1 MNAESS
7 VSLGGSSSSS
17 GSDPADARAVARWLG
32 QRPQWVLTLYA
43 SAAAFSAYFCMYAF
57 RRPFTAASFTGVKIA
72 GLAIGFKTAAVI
84 GQVLGYTL
92 SKFLGI
98 KVCPEVGSRRRG
110 LLLVAMIAAAEL
122 ALVLFA
128 VLPPVWKIVALFLN
142 GLPLGMVWGLVV
154 AYLEGRRTSEVLLAI
169 LSCSFIVSSGV
180 VKDVGRWLMLGPG
193 VGELWMPAVT
203 GAIFFPAFAMSVWL
217 LEQVPAPSAQDVRER
232 VRRTTM
238 DGARRAQFFRTFLPG
253 LLLLLPAYFFL
264 TAYRDFRD
272 AFGLEVL
279 KGALGREVNA
289 GLFTRTELP
298 VGLGVLAALS
308 LLSFVRSNVL
318 GFAAALAFVAG
329 GFALIGLATVL
340 LDAGTIGALTWM
352 TLVGLGAYLAYV
364 PYGSVLFDRLIAFTR
379 VEGTAVF
386 TIYVCDAVGYTGAV
400 AVLLYKDLMRP
411 STTHLAFFRGYSYF
425 VSVIGVAL
433 LAAAA
438 VYFLRRRPVAAE
450 AATTLASRVDAP
462 TAMAGIP
469 SRHHP

>member
-1 MNAESS
+1 MSAESN
-7 VSLGGSSSSS
+7 VILS
-17 GSDPADARAVARWLG
+17 GSNGDALGVRSIARWLATA
-32 QRPQWVLTLYA
+32 PPWVLTVYA
-43 SAAAFSAYFCMYAF
+43 SAAAFAAYFCMYAF
-57 RRPFTAASFTGVKIA
+57 RKPFTAASFSGVKIG

-92 SKFLGI
+92 SKFIGI
-98 KVCPEVGSRRRG
+98 KFCPEVGPRRRG
-110 LLLVAMIAAAEL
+110 LLLLGMIAFAEL

-154 AYLEGRRTSEVLLAI
+154 AYLEGRRTSEILLAI

-180 VKDVGRWLMLGPG
+180 VKDVGRWLMQAHGM
-193 VGELWMPAVT
+193 GELWMPAAA
-203 GAIFFPAFAMSVWL
+203 GALFFPAFALSVWL
-217 LEQVPAPSAQDVRER
+217 LERVPAPTAQDVHER
-232 VRRTTM
+232 VRRRTM
-238 DGARRAQFFRTFLPG
+238 DSASRASFFRAFLPG

-279 KGALGREVNA
+279 KGALGRDVNA

-308 LLSFVRSNVL
+308 LLSFVRSNL
-318 GFAAALAFVAG
+318 IGFATALAFMAG
-329 GFALIGLATVL
+329 GFALVGLATVL
-340 LDAGTIGALTWM
+340 LDAGTIGPVTWM

-400 AVLLYKDLMRP
+400 AVLLYKDLLRP
-411 STTHLAFFRGYSYF
+411 TTTHLAFFRGYSYF
-425 VSVIGVAL
+425 VSVIGVVMLA
-433 LAAAA
+433 LAAA
-438 VYFLRRRPVAAE
+438 YFLRRRPAASEGVGTAPATVA
-450 AATTLASRVDAP
+450 TVGT
-462 TAMAGIP
+462 
-469 SRHHP
+469 